1 MKAPALTYEYLLRS
15 SADRNINHMALGTT
29 PILMTTCAFTKN
41 MAKSTLVALLLMDR
55 APDVDVNYRDASEYG
70 SIHALFLHTHDHASV
85 TWLIMLLSR
94 GGKLHPPHYVRQNTK
109 LRSPMLYFY
118 QKSHKREH
126 DLN

>member
-15 SADRNINHMALGTT
+15 SADKNINHMALGTT

-55 APDVDVNYRDASEYG
+55 APDVEVDYRDASEYG

-85 TWLIMLLSR
+85 TWLIMLLSC
-94 GGKLHPPHYVRQNTK
+94 GGKLSLSFSLSLSLSLFTPLT
-109 LRSPMLYFY
+109 
-118 QKSHKREH
+118 E
-126 DLN
+126 